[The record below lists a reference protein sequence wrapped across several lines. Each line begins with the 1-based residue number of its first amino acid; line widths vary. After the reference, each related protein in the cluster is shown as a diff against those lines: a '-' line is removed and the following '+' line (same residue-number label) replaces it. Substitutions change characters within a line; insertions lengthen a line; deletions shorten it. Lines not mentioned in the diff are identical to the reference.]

1 MKKKEKIKENYNENM
16 MIWILIVGTIISLVV
31 SIVLNIT
38 ENEYLSSIFS
48 NIFSGMVTGL
58 ILAYISA
65 IKNKKKYRINR
76 LKIIYQN
83 IFDDICEFLNDIKII
98 DNLSEENEYIYS
110 LVYKKFSDLLY
121 IYQYIEKYEVDS
133 YKEGFLKERFLY
145 DFSYNI
151 QVKESEIEKVRENIL
166 DYSKEGYKKKMYEL
180 VKKYEKD
187 MIKLNAKIKIR
198 INEMQNEISR
208 IEQSFI

>member
-1 MKKKEKIKENYNENM
+1 MLC
-16 MIWILIVGTIISLVV
+16 ILIVGTIISLVV

-65 IKNKKKYRINR
+65 IKNKKKYQINR
-76 LKIIYQN
+76 LKIIYEN
-83 IFDDICEFLNDIKII
+83 IFDAIYEFINDTKII
-98 DNLSEENEYIYS
+98 ENLSEENEYISS

-121 IYQYIEKYEVDS
+121 IYQYIEKSEVDS
-133 YKEGFLKERFLY
+133 YKEGFLKEIFLY

-151 QVKESEIEKVRENIL
+151 QVKEREIKKLRENIL
-166 DYSKEGYKKKMYEL
+166 DYSKKGYKKKMYEL
-180 VKKYEKD
+180 VKEYEKD
-187 MIKLNAKIKIR
+187 MIKLNAKVKIR